1 MAAHDAAVA
10 SSDAQRFAASHTLSH
25 TLISSVVLTAR
36 PAITLACPGRP
47 SEDGGYLHSALP
59 GVLVLGRGHT
69 KPQME
74 PDAIAPIAANAE
86 ARLLGSSVLG
96 GLVGRSLT
104 LVLRL
109 GRGFPAPRHQ
119 AACVDHIVAF
129 AAARCID
136 PVRGGRIMLA
146 AVNA

>member
-69 KPQME
+69 KPQMD

-86 ARLLGSSVLG
+86 ARLLGSSLSDGPRVPEKGSELYARQRASMRPG
-96 GLVGRSLT
+96 A
-104 LVLRL
+104 
-109 GRGFPAPRHQ
+109 PALD
-119 AACVDHIVAF
+119 AARTCAS
-129 AAARCID
+129 AAAQ
-136 PVRGGRIMLA
+136 
-146 AVNA
+146 